1 MALPPAVLPPAALT
15 QLGAIFDAALVGFA
29 THAQLA
35 AAIAP
40 LAAHVQLAAAIAPL
54 ATQSQLAA
62 MQVQMQAQLA
72 AVQAQMQAQLAAV
85 QAPLAQMQALF
96 LPLNVPTIEAAA
108 TMTVQSIGFSR
119 M

>member
-72 AVQAQMQAQLAAV
+72 AVQA
-85 QAPLAQMQALF
+85 PLAQMQALF